1 MNILTNDNAVVSY
14 RTSYERE
21 LLAIK
26 EALNDKTKKLRLYN
40 NCFVEIIDG
49 NNVDVCNGINEEV
62 LKTMVNYNIKIDK
75 NGYISL

>member
-14 RTSYERE
+14 KTSYERE

-49 NNVDVCNGINEEV
+49 KNVDVCNGINEEV